1 MVTATEPRSRDNLP
15 PPLVPFNLFDRDPSL
30 SAMVDGLPQPILN
43 GLSEDGRVWG
53 AAEMF
58 ELGRLANLH
67 PPQLRTHDAYGRRID
82 RLEVHPAHNAL
93 MRRAVASGIAASAW
107 NAAGP
112 EAAVRSVARAAR
124 IYMASM
130 VDAGHLALP
139 SATSASVAALGHAAP
154 VAEAWVPGML
164 SGRYDP
170 ADRAAADKSGLT
182 VGFALSE
189 RAAGSDREGCTAEAR
204 QSKDGDW
211 LISGHKWF
219 VLPGADGQIA
229 LAHSIGGLSAFLVP
243 RFTPDGAANAVAIE
257 RLKPTIGLRSAA
269 VGEVTFRDAF
279 AWPLGEAGKGVAV
292 IADSIALMRLDEIT
306 AAVGQMRHAM
316 ALAIHHARHR
326 RVNTLPLSDHPLM
339 TRVLADMELD
349 VIAATGLAFRLAEAH
364 DRADGDPAEAAFV
377 RLMTP
382 VVAYWIT
389 RVAPAVA
396 AECMDS
402 LGGSGYAADGELA
415 RIFAALPAAGLRCG
429 GGNVLCMDVVRLLR
443 RSSDTLETVLAG
455 IQDSLG
461 RSAQSSLNILRAA
474 AAVALAEEGS
484 ARVFVEQLAMT
495 AAAAVLR
502 RRLPSVVSDAFV
514 ETRLTKPWRS
524 SYGMLDSRFD
534 ARAFL
539 NYLHPR

>member
-1 MVTATEPRSRDNLP
+1 M
-15 PPLVPFNLFDRDPSL
+15 PFNLFNSDPSL
-30 SAMVDGLPQPILN
+30 GAMVDGLPQPVLE
-43 GLSEDGRVWG
+43 GLSDEGRVWG
-53 AAEMF
+53 SAEMF

-67 PPQLRTHDAYGRRID
+67 PPVLATHDAYGRRID
-82 RLEVHPAHNAL
+82 RLDMHPAHNAL
-93 MRRAVASGIAASAW
+93 MRRSFASGLAASVW
-107 NAAGP
+107 NASGP

-124 IYMASM
+124 IYMASA
-130 VDAGHLALP
+130 VDAGHLAVP
-139 SATSASVAALGHAAP
+139 SATSAAVATLGHAAP
-154 VAEAWVPGML
+154 VAEAWMPGML

-170 ADRAAADKSGLT
+170 TDRATADKAGLT
-182 VGFALSE
+182 IGFALSE
-189 RAAGSDREGCTAEAR
+189 RVAGSDRDGYAAEAR
-204 QSKDGDW
+204 QSNDGHW
-211 LISGHKWF
+211 LVSGHKWF
-219 VLPGADGQIA
+219 VLPGMDGQIV
-229 LAHSIGGLSAFLVP
+229 LAHGIGGLSAFLVP
-243 RFTPDGAANAVAIE
+243 RYTPDGAPNAMAIE
-257 RLKPTIGLRSAA
+257 RLKPTLGLRSTAM
-269 VGEVTFRDAF
+269 GEITFRDAF
-279 AWPLGEAGKGVAV
+279 AWPLGEPGKGTAV
-292 IADSIALMRLDEIT
+292 ITDSVALMRHDDVL

-316 ALAIHHARHR
+316 ALAIHHVRNR
-326 RVNTLPLSDHPLM
+326 RVSTLPLSDHPLM

-349 VIAATGLAFRLAEAH
+349 LIAATGLAFRLAEAN
-364 DRADGDPAEAAFV
+364 DRADSDPAEAAFV

-396 AECMDS
+396 TECMDC

-415 RIFAALPAAGLRCG
+415 RIFTALPAAGLRCG
-429 GGNVLCMDVVRLLR
+429 GGNVLCMDVIRLLR
-443 RSSDTLETVLAG
+443 RNSDMLETVLAG

-461 RSAQSSLNILRAA
+461 RAAQSSLNILRAA